1 MKYLNP
7 KVVVLVA
14 AVIFILINVVLSS
27 CGSSSKVYSKSNSWM
42 HQHRNEQPCSNNW

>member
-14 AVIFILINVVLSS
+14 GVIIILVLSS
-27 CGSSSKVYSKSNSWM
+27 CGSSSKVYNKSNSWM